1 MPNGSNNNP
10 ATDKNSKVILGFNSK
25 QRIKIYLWG
34 TLGLFLAAIIST
46 WAYLRPERWYSYTDK
61 TSIQKSA
68 KDVELG
74 YVAWEK
80 AEPAEGMGANPMNA
94 KETSSADGAHMV
106 YSSGINN
113 SNLFLRIWNG
123 KEWGDPRSMR
133 ALNSNFTRYLLP
145 YAKQKKVNFY
155 SSVVIEL
162 VDKVVMIFGS
172 LNGMAQNTHG
182 SYPNTKSEYSI
193 R

>member
-1 MPNGSNNNP
+1 MPDGSNNNP
-10 ATDKNSKVILGFNSK
+10 STDKSSKVILGLDSK

-34 TLGLFLAAIIST
+34 TLGLFLAAIILT

-80 AEPAEGMGANPMNA
+80 AQPAEGMGSNPINV
-94 KETSSADGAHMV
+94 KETSISADGAHMV

-123 KEWGDPRSMR
+123 KEWGEPRSQQQRDEMGGHVSAVLAGR
-133 ALNSNFTRYLLP
+133 DPGQGA
-145 YAKQKKVNFY
+145 
-155 SSVVIEL
+155 
-162 VDKVVMIFGS
+162 
-172 LNGMAQNTHG
+172 H
-182 SYPNTKSEYSI
+182 
-193 R
+193 